1 MITKEQANNAPYSTM
16 CELAKA
22 IYDEYCAAVG
32 GKAYD
37 GKPLPTAAEF
47 FADKTKQK
55 QAMGWF
61 AAASKAIELI
71 LGDTNNGQN

>member
-1 MITKEQANNAPYSTM
+1 MITQEQAKNAPYSTM
-16 CELAKA
+16 KEVAHA
-22 IYDEYCAAVG
+22 MYDAYCVQVG

-37 GKPLPTAAEF
+37 GRPLPTAAEF

-71 LGDTNNGQN
+71 LGDTNNG